1 MALNGDD
8 VVILSDDDTDI
19 EKKCDEVDFSEDESW
34 RNTWVASSTLL
45 KESNKQELKNV
56 QNPLVIAPEQLSPT
70 KVSKS
75 NELFSSAVF
84 NNIACNNELA
94 NLNESQTTTKT
105 SAFYL
110 PHSIHNFD
118 SRVVLSPV
126 PSVSLPINNSTCSA
140 EAPLI
145 LIEDSDDNDDDDN
158 NRKKTFNSFSEK
170 VHLKNKKSNRKLKIK
185 SLVNQLERKERQIKH
200 LAEMDISLEDMK
212 SEESVYIQEARL
224 KEEFLKLWRKYCKL
238 IGENPDKIIKRK
250 RVCVTSAPFPEL
262 NRSVERF
269 INKHNIFPNLSDIK
283 QICKKA
289 VDNNDIN
296 VRENDLHNIAVDIFV
311 EVGKKLQINRKK
323 EFNEISGNYLTDR
336 VKIEEDPALEDA
348 ILNRKLKQNRKLAKR
363 RIENVFQDFVR
374 QQYEQQAL
382 GSSNEA
388 ICKTDDEE
396 SDDHESHFDNSK
408 QKLYSKSTNGEVI
421 KIGRSPKDCLEETV
435 IRVTVSKKEPLFG
448 KKIGVTI
455 GNPTGATNNKQSDII
470 KINNKSLNLK
480 RSSEYI
486 VPENDKQVND
496 FHINA
501 KCDTDFSSFNSV
513 NPLQMSS
520 RHSCN
525 TISTNTNILDEITSC
540 DNPLLKT
547 KYIPID
553 PICCPHRYST
563 VSICKSQVANYEKST
578 QFKAMTDDEKVGSNQ
593 RLTNMDRVA
602 KDRVKLLKAK
612 LNISLEKPFQFLDSD
627 SQLKQ
632 SDKIVLNNTSP
643 PNAIISDSKN
653 VVFVLSSDDSD

>member
-1 MALNGDD
+1 MCHSNF
-8 VVILSDDDTDI
+8 
-19 EKKCDEVDFSEDESW
+19 EECDEVDFSEDESW

-45 KESNKQELKNV
+45 QESNKQELINV
-56 QNPLVIAPEQLSPT
+56 QNPPVIAPEQLSPT

-75 NELFSSAVF
+75 IELFSSATF
-84 NNIACNNELA
+84 NNIVCNNELT
-94 NLNESQTTTKT
+94 NHQSQTTTKT
-105 SAFYL
+105 SALYL
-110 PHSIHNFD
+110 AHSIHNFD

-126 PSVSLPINNSTCSA
+126 PSVSLITNSTCSA

-145 LIEDSDDNDDDDN
+145 LIEDSDDDADD
-158 NRKKTFNSFSEK
+158 NRKKTFNSFPEK
-170 VHLKNKKSNRKLKIK
+170 IHLKNKKFNRKLKIK
-185 SLVNQLERKERQIKH
+185 SLVNQLEKKERQIKH

-250 RVCVTSAPFPEL
+250 KVCVTSAPFPEL

-396 SDDHESHFDNSK
+396 SDDHES
-408 QKLYSKSTNGEVI
+408 QYKSTNGEVI

-455 GNPTGATNNKQSDII
+455 GNPTGATNNNQSDII
-470 KINNKSLNLK
+470 KINNKSSNLK
-480 RSSEYI
+480 RPSEYV
-486 VPENDKQVND
+486 VPENNKQVND
-496 FHINA
+496 FYINA
-501 KCDTDFSSFNSV
+501 ECDTDFSSFNSV

-563 VSICKSQVANYEKST
+563 VSICKSQIADYEKST
-578 QFKAMTDDEKVGSNQ
+578 QFKAMTDDEKVGSNK

-612 LNISLEKPFQFLDSD
+612 LNISLEKPFQFLGSD
-627 SQLKQ
+627 SQLNK

-653 VVFVLSSDDSD
+653 IVFVLSSDDSE